1 MNTTKTTKAIRFQL
15 KNNTQNVLIQEKVNN
30 LSNGQ
35 FNLAQF
41 VLDLDNFI
49 DFFDSYLY
57 DVKKGGDP
65 YPLIVKNEWMKTY
78 AKQKFAEKKKPGKRT
93 QYTIY
98 DYGITEELNIC
109 YDTIDNIYTNLK
121 ADTTTEMHERA
132 RRAHTAILLK
142 GLYAKDV
149 LPMAVTFVENSAY
162 KEEQNDE
169 SLYLKTLGRQL
180 LCDLEL
186 GLNEYL
192 PEQSRGVA
200 IAKATFNYYTL
211 NKKPIDYDKKIQD
224 IEDKLKT
231 DICQLLKSEDR
242 FSRDLK
248 KKIEENIKEKAGSK
262 PILLGDT
269 PFADSNDYVSLRQI
283 LKNIKAT
290 QKAKFNEMVQKGYNY
305 DDLLDSDLYL
315 FTDITEDE
323 FNNYYYLTEEIE
335 ELSTEK
341 NQTGDNERKKRLTT
355 KITNKKKE
363 RGALINAAKKET
375 AKLFKTY
382 KDFAD
387 IYKKVARNHGKYLAQ
402 LKGIEK
408 ERAESQLLSYWSM
421 ILEENGKY
429 KLILIPKEKAAECK
443 NRLSESTE
451 TGEKLKLYWFESFT
465 YRSLQKLCFGNPNTN
480 TFYQEVKKELEK
492 TFPYDKDKVISGE
505 HEFNGDEQK
514 KIDFYKTVL
523 QTRYAKRNLS
533 LPSEEVKEK
542 ILDRNFENLDD
553 FKIALEQ
560 VCYKCCISTNKGLID
575 VLRKKFDAQILEITS
590 SDLRHSENVADKETV
605 YSHQDKAHTQIWKQ
619 FWSAENREANFDIRI
634 NPEITIFYR
643 KPKESRIAK
652 YGKDSDR
659 FDPRKNNR
667 YLHEQYTLVTTIS
680 EHSNSPAKNLSFCTE
695 NEIKKMIDDF
705 NAKVN
710 KSNLRFAFGIDNG
723 EVELSTL
730 GVYLP
735 VFQKDSAKEINAEL
749 HKVEDYGFRTL
760 TIRNLKYS
768 ETDKN
773 GKEKRI
779 IVNPSYFLNE
789 ELYCHTFEKT
799 AEEYQAMFS
808 EVFEEKYLLSLDLS
822 TAKVIC
828 GHIVTNGDIPSLF
841 NLWMR
846 HAQRNIFEMNEHAK
860 RKGAKKI
867 VLRRSE
873 ELTPAERRKFVD
885 YINKGNGKYEK
896 LSEEKKQE
904 YVNWLYN
911 SWKEYTKAE
920 VGSEIEKIEQNR
932 TIKGNYLYDVL
943 MAVSFNGD
951 ELITVKDI
959 FNIRNIFKFRK
970 DFYSFKTEEEIYEEL
985 NSYNKRTISFEELDM
1000 KLNQRKASLVA
1011 NAIGVI
1017 DFLYKQYKER
1027 FGGEGLVVK
1036 EGFDVKKVEK
1046 DREKFSGN
1054 IYRMLERKLY
1064 QKFQNY
1070 GLVPPLKDLLSF
1082 RDIDLNKNKNESTQI
1097 GHICFIDYSG
1107 TSQRCPA
1114 CEKGK
1119 LGHTE
1124 TCSENCGFESKGI
1137 MHSNDGIASYNIA
1150 KKGYKALTNK

>member
-1 MNTTKTTKAIRFQL
+1 METTKTTKAIRFRLETNQ
-15 KNNTQNVLIQEKVNN
+15 NNTLIKKNVEN
-30 LSNGQ
+30 LSKGQ

-41 VLDLDNFI
+41 VLDLDNFM
-49 DFFDSYLY
+49 DSFDAYLY
-57 DVKKGGDP
+57 DAKEENP
-65 YPLIVKNEWMKTY
+65 HPLIVKNEWMKTY
-78 AKQKFAEKKKPGKRT
+78 AKQKFAEKRKPGKRT

-121 ADTTTEMHERA
+121 ADATTEMHERA

-142 GLYAKDV
+142 QLYAKDV
-149 LPMAVTFVENSAY
+149 LPMAVSFVENSAY
-162 KEEQNDE
+162 KEEQDDE
-169 SLYLKTLGRQL
+169 SLYLKKLGRQL
-180 LCDLEL
+180 LCNLEL

-200 IAKATFNYYTL
+200 IAKATFNFYTL
-211 NKKPIDYDKKIQD
+211 NKKPVDYKRRIEQIESELRTSANAQVAGIEKKALKNAIIND
-224 IEDKLKT
+224 INKRANGMPL
-231 DICQLLKSEDR
+231 
-242 FSRDLK
+242 F
-248 KKIEENIKEKAGSK
+248 
-262 PILLGDT
+262 LGDT
-269 PFADSNDYVSLRQI
+269 PFAEAGKYASLRQI
-283 LKNIKAT
+283 LKNIKAE

-315 FTDITEDE
+315 FKYITEDE
-323 FNNYYYLTEEIE
+323 FNDYYYLTEEIE

-363 RGALINAAKKET
+363 RGALINAAENKT

-421 ILEENGKY
+421 ILEESGKH

-451 TGEKLKLYWFESFT
+451 TGEKAKLYWFESFT
-465 YRSLQKLCFGNPNTN
+465 FRSLQKLCFGNPETN
-480 TFYQEVKKELEK
+480 TFYPEIKSELYRQGYNIK
-492 TFPYDKDKVISGE
+492 GE
-505 HEFNGDEQK
+505 HEFKGVEQE
-514 KIDFYKTVL
+514 KIKFYQTVL
-523 QTRYAKRNLS
+523 NTRYAKSALS
-533 LPSEEVKEK
+533 FPTEEVK
-542 ILDRNFENLDD
+542 DRIINQSFDTLDD

-575 VLRKKFDAQILEITS
+575 VLQEKFDAQILEITS

-735 VFQKDSAKEINAEL
+735 AFQKNSPKEINAEL

-789 ELYCHTFEKT
+789 ELYCRTFGKT
-799 AEEYQAMFS
+799 AEEYQTMFS

-860 RKGAKKI
+860 RKGAKNI
-867 VLRRSE
+867 VLKRSE
-873 ELTPAERRKFVD
+873 ELSTEERRKFID
-885 YINKGNGKYEK
+885 YLNEGRKDYEK
-896 LSEEKKQE
+896 LSEEKKEQYTE
-904 YVNWLYN
+904 WIYRFWSEDKQAESN
-911 SWKEYTKAE
+911 SVFE
-920 VGSEIEKIEQNR
+920 EIRKKHR
-932 TIKGNYLYDVL
+932 LAGNYLYNVL
-943 MAVSFNGD
+943 MAVSFFGK
-951 ELITVKDI
+951 ELISVSDI

-970 DFYSFKTEEEIYEEL
+970 DFYSLKTEEEIYEEL
-985 NSYNKRTISFEELDM
+985 NSYNKRTISYEELDM

-1082 RDIDLNKNKNESTQI
+1082 RDIKLNEKNDITPI
-1097 GHICFIDYSG
+1097 GNVCFIDYSG

-1119 LGHTE
+1119 LDHTE

-1150 KKGYKALTNK
+1150 KKGYKALTKK